1 MIMQDTPSEYDDL
14 VVLRRTLFAHLEIA
28 EPSVSAQIAGR
39 LQAVVARLA
48 ELSKDQEVTLDD
60 ALAERRARRTN
71 AAVASTGRSAKRPG

>member
-1 MIMQDTPSEYDDL
+1 MTMQDTPSEYDDL

-48 ELSKDQEVTLDD
+48 ELSKDREVTLDD
-60 ALAERRARRTN
+60 ALAERRARRTDT
-71 AAVASTGRSAKRPG
+71 AVATTGRSTKRSG